1 MIDRLLISQAITEN
15 SLLISTNKCYYFPV
29 MTQTISINNLSI
41 QTVVRL
47 AKSGD
52 EIVPEENGKPFAKIT
67 PIENSI
73 NDLPS
78 NDWNKLFEAIE
89 ENQIETG
96 TTDLA
101 HQHDHYLYGI
111 NKRD

>member
-1 MIDRLLISQAITEN
+1 MKIRCCV
-15 SLLISTNKCYYFPV
+15 SLLISPNKCYYFFD

-41 QTVVRL
+41 QTVVKL

-52 EIVPEENGKPFAKIT
+52 EIVLEENGKPFAKIT
-67 PIENSI
+67 PIKNSV
-73 NDLPS
+73 NDLPI

-89 ENQIETG
+89 ENQIETES
-96 TTDLA
+96 TDLA